1 MTNLARAPSDP
12 PAGGGSP
19 TIGWGYRTDIGATRE
34 QVSRALVRLNHEL
47 VGLGLERDALIPT
60 ELVLAEVLNN
70 IVEHAYG
77 DSAQGDIALEAA
89 VHSNTIWC
97 QVIDFGRPMPGGKI
111 PPALRYDLDAMK
123 VSDLPEGGF
132 GWGLIR
138 DLTTNLIYER
148 NGQENRLSLSIDLDC

>member
-1 MTNLARAPSDP
+1 MTKLARAPGDP
-12 PAGGGSP
+12 SAEVGGP
-19 TIGWGYRTDIGATRE
+19 VIGWCYRVDIGATRE
-34 QVSRALVRLNHEL
+34 QVSHALVRLSREL
-47 VGLGLERDALIPT
+47 IGLGLEPDALIRM

-77 DSAQGDIALEAA
+77 DAGQGDIALEAA

-97 QVIDFGRPMPGGKI
+97 QLIDFGRPMPEGKL
-111 PPALRYDLDAMK
+111 PPARRYDLDAME

-138 DLTTNLIYER
+138 DLTSSLTYDR